1 MTETIQ
7 STLAD
12 ETSTVLAELALANKV
27 FMRRFPGDSPSRQPV
42 HSVYG
47 GAQLYKAETTGRLG
61 ELAIRA
67 FKKDAPDAFTFARA
81 LELQGFESLDT
92 SAQELAGFHKTYAD
106 NPDALRQS
114 CFGAWLAL
122 TVYGRVEKK
131 LEAEAVEDYR
141 IDFEDGYGTRSDA
154 EEDAEAARTATELA
168 RAMSE
173 KKVSP
178 FIGIRIKTFTEE
190 LAQRAVRTLDIFVST
205 LIEATG
211 GKLPENF
218 VVTLPKVTIPQQV
231 TALVRMFEA
240 LERRLGL
247 DDRALKMELMVEVT
261 QSLFDSSG
269 RAHLPVLFNAAEGRC
284 VAAHFGTYDYTASCS
299 ITAAYQTMDHGAC
312 DFARSMMIN
321 AYGGTGIFLSD
332 GATNVMP
339 VGPHK
344 ASKETPLTTD
354 EQSENRAVVHQ
365 AWRLAYGHTRH
376 SLENGIYQ
384 GWDLHPGQ
392 LPIRYAACYSFFLEG
407 FNAAA
412 ERLSNFVS
420 KAAQAT
426 LVGDVFDDAAT
437 GQGLLN
443 YFLRALN
450 CGAVS
455 LEELAVT
462 GLTQEEIQMRSFGRI
477 LDARRKRISA

>member
-1 MTETIQ
+1 MTDTVS
-7 STLAD
+7 STLAH
-12 ETSTVLAELALANKV
+12 ETAAMLAELSRANKIY
-27 FMRRFPGDSPSRQPV
+27 MRRFPGDSPARQPV

-47 GAQLYKAETTGRLG
+47 GAQLYKAETTQKLG

-67 FKKDAPDAFTFARA
+67 FKQDAPDAFTFARA
-81 LELQGFESLDT
+81 LELQGHEVLDAPDET
-92 SAQELAGFHKTYAD
+92 LAEYQKTYQKD
-106 NPDALRQS
+106 PDELRKS

-122 TVYGRVEKK
+122 TVYDRVAKK
-131 LEAEAVEDYR
+131 LEQEAVEDYR
-141 IDFEDGYGTRSDA
+141 IDFEDGYGTRSDE
-154 EEDAEAARTATELA
+154 EEDAEAVRTATELA
-168 RAMSE
+168 RAMAE
-173 KKVSP
+173 NKVAP
-178 FIGIRIKTFTEE
+178 FIGIRIKTLTEE
-190 LAQRAVRTLDIFVST
+190 LMHRAVRTLDIFITT
-205 LIEATG
+205 LVEATG
-211 GKLPENF
+211 GKLPDNF
-218 VVTLPKVTIPQQV
+218 VVTLPKVTIPEQV

-240 LERRLGL
+240 LEHRLQLPAG
-247 DDRALKMELMVEVT
+247 ALKLELMVEVT
-261 QSLFDSSG
+261 QSLFSSSG
-269 RAHLPVLFNAAEGRC
+269 RAHLPILFNAAEGRC

-344 ASKETPLTTD
+344 AAKGSTLTA
-354 EQSENRAVVHQ
+354 EELAENQAVVHQ
-365 AWRLAYGHTRH
+365 AWKLAYDHTRH
-376 SLENGIYQ
+376 SLKNGIYQ

-392 LPIRYAACYSFFLEG
+392 LPVRYAACYSFFLEG

-412 ERLSNFVS
+412 QRLSNFVS

-455 LEELAVT
+455 LEELSVT
-462 GLTQEEIQMRSFGRI
+462 GLTQEEIQMRSFGKI
-477 LDARRKRISA
+477 LEARRKRVGS